1 MEGERDTWYINSVL
15 ARMVF
20 FFIMISKEYSRAVI
34 SGTENFKY
42 SDDSV
47 PTKRM
52 QQISKFQRPVV
63 DPCIARPN

>member
-1 MEGERDTWYINSVL
+1 
-15 ARMVF
+15 MVF